1 MKNERGITLIA
12 VVVTIAILVII
23 LAVTLNTGL
32 IENNSVI
39 REVTKETDKQQEQV
53 KNEQEKMND
62 VISSY
67 EEEWGLS

>member
-53 KNEQEKMND
+53 KNEQE
-62 VISSY
+62 
-67 EEEWGLS
+67 WGLS